1 MTSLINELGEFDKTF
16 SLVLDD
22 YHVITD
28 HPVHE
33 AVTYLLD
40 HLPSQMHLVIL
51 TRADPPLPLSRLR
64 ARNQLVEIRAAD
76 LRFTV
81 EEAAAF
87 LNQVMG
93 LALSIDQVGALEQRT
108 EGWVAGLQ
116 LAALSMQGRDDV
128 QNFISAFTGSH
139 HYIVDYLADEV
150 LNSQPEPVR
159 EFLLR
164 TSILDR
170 LTAPLCDALTDRTD
184 GQTMLEKL
192 EHANLFLIPL
202 DDEQRWY
209 RYHHLFAD
217 VLRKRLEQTYPDV
230 IPGCTAGQRTG
241 SNRIN
246 LSNKQ

>member
-1 MTSLINELGEFDKTF
+1 MNWGRFDKTF
-16 SLVLDD
+16 ALILDD

-28 HPVHE
+28 HPTHE

-93 LALSIDQVGALEQRT
+93 LALSIDQVGALERRT
-108 EGWVAGLQ
+108 EGWIAGLQ
-116 LAALSMQGRDDV
+116 LAALSMQDRDDI

-150 LNSQPEPVR
+150 LNSQPEPVQD
-159 EFLLR
+159 FLLR

-170 LTAPLCDALTDRTD
+170 LTAPLCDALTDHTN
-184 GQTMLEKL
+184 GQT
-192 EHANLFLIPL
+192 NI
-202 DDEQRWY
+202 
-209 RYHHLFAD
+209 
-217 VLRKRLEQTYPDV
+217 RKSGTCQSICCST
-230 IPGCTAGQRTG
+230 
-241 SNRIN
+241 
-246 LSNKQ
+246 